1 VRDWLRHSKFN
12 VTPGKNFERSGGFG
26 PWLATADEFRD
37 GAALH
42 LTTRVNGDV
51 RQDDTTENL
60 IFSFARLIAYLSSF
74 MRLTPGDVIAT
85 GTPTGA
91 GARFDP
97 PRYLKAGD
105 EVEVEVSRVGLLRNR
120 VVDDE

>member
-1 VRDWLRHSKFN
+1 MLFHMTYLIHALSTFC
-12 VTPGKNFERSGGFG
+12 TLE
-26 PWLATADEFRD
+26 T
-37 GAALH
+37 GA
-42 LTTRVNGDV
+42 
-51 RQDDTTENL
+51 
-60 IFSFARLIAYLSSF
+60 
-74 MRLTPGDVIAT
+74 VILT
-85 GTPTGA
+85 GTPSGA